1 LGESASA
8 LGKNDVVAQWCALR
22 VGRIFGSFALSGQ
35 HGRRKNSS
43 MKTSQTRA
51 VRLIAFFKLL
61 KAVLL
66 IAVGVAA
73 LKLLHTDIAN
83 LVEGWAST
91 LGVDQNSRFVGRALS
106 AAAALTPNRVRDL
119 IVGSFLY
126 GGLFLTEGIGL
137 WLLKRWAMWF
147 TVIITGS
154 FLPVEIYELARHPS
168 AGKVGVLVINLVM
181 VGYLIRRIRDG
192 RSG

>member
-1 LGESASA
+1 
-8 LGKNDVVAQWCALR
+8 
-22 VGRIFGSFALSGQ
+22 
-35 HGRRKNSS
+35 
-43 MKTSQTRA
+43 MKTSQTRV
-51 VRLIAFFKLL
+51 VRLIALFKLL
-61 KAVLL
+61 KGVLL

-73 LKLLHTDIAN
+73 LKLVHTDITS
-83 LVEGWAST
+83 LVESWVAV
-91 LGVDQNSRFVGRALS
+91 LGLDQNSRFVGRALLT
-106 AAAALTPNRVRDL
+106 AAALTPNRVRDL

-168 AGKVGVLVINLVM
+168 AGKVGILVINLAL

-192 RSG
+192 RSA

>member
-1 LGESASA
+1 
-8 LGKNDVVAQWCALR
+8 
-22 VGRIFGSFALSGQ
+22 
-35 HGRRKNSS
+35 
-43 MKTSQTRA
+43 MKTSQTKV
-51 VRLIAFFKLL
+51 VRLIALFKLL
-61 KAVLL
+61 KGVLL

-73 LKLLHTDIAN
+73 LKFLHTDIAS
-83 LVEGWAST
+83 LVESWVAV
-91 LGVDQNSRFVGRALS
+91 LGLDQNSRFVGRALS
-106 AAAALTPNRVRDL
+106 TAAALTPNRVRDL

-154 FLPVEIYELARHPS
+154 FLPLEIYELTRHPS
-168 AGKVGVLVINLVM
+168 AGKIGLLAVNLAL

>member
-1 LGESASA
+1 
-8 LGKNDVVAQWCALR
+8 
-22 VGRIFGSFALSGQ
+22 
-35 HGRRKNSS
+35 
-43 MKTSQTRA
+43 MKTSQTKV
-51 VRLIAFFKLL
+51 VRLIGLFKLL
-61 KAVLL
+61 KGVLL

-73 LKLLHTDIAN
+73 LKLLHTNVAS
-83 LVEGWAST
+83 LVERWVAL
-91 LGVDQNSRFVGRALS
+91 LGLEQNSRFVGRALS
-106 AAAALTPNRVRDL
+106 AAAPLTPNRVRDL

-154 FLPVEIYELARHPS
+154 FLPVEIYVLLRHPS
-168 AGKVGVLVINLVM
+168 AGKVGVLAINLAL

>member
-1 LGESASA
+1 
-8 LGKNDVVAQWCALR
+8 
-22 VGRIFGSFALSGQ
+22 
-35 HGRRKNSS
+35 
-43 MKTSQTRA
+43 MKTSQTRV
-51 VRLIAFFKLL
+51 VRLIALFKLL
-61 KAVLL
+61 KGVLL

-73 LKLLHTDIAN
+73 LKLLHTNIAS
-83 LVEGWAST
+83 LVERWVAL
-91 LGVDQNSRFVGRALS
+91 LGLEQNSRFVGRALS

-154 FLPVEIYELARHPS
+154 FLPVEIYVLVRHPS
-168 AGKVGVLVINLVM
+168 AGKVGILAINLAL

>member
-1 LGESASA
+1 
-8 LGKNDVVAQWCALR
+8 
-22 VGRIFGSFALSGQ
+22 
-35 HGRRKNSS
+35 
-43 MKTSQTRA
+43 MKTSQTKV
-51 VRLIAFFKLL
+51 VRLIALFKLL
-61 KAVLL
+61 KGVLL

-73 LKLLHTDIAN
+73 LKLLHTDIAS
-83 LVEGWAST
+83 LVESWVAV
-91 LGVDQNSRFVGRALS
+91 LGLDQNSRFVGRALS

-154 FLPVEIYELARHPS
+154 LLPLEIYELTRHPS
-168 AGKVGVLVINLVM
+168 AGKIGLLAANLAL

-192 RSG
+192 RYD

>member
-1 LGESASA
+1 
-8 LGKNDVVAQWCALR
+8 V
-22 VGRIFGSFALSGQ
+22 
-35 HGRRKNSS
+35 
-43 MKTSQTRA
+43 
-51 VRLIAFFKLL
+51 VRLIALFKLL
-61 KAVLL
+61 KGVLL

-73 LKLLHTDIAN
+73 LKLLHADIAS
-83 LVEGWAST
+83 LVESWVAV
-91 LGVDQNSRFVGRALS
+91 LGLDQNSRFVGRALS
-106 AAAALTPNRVRDL
+106 TAAALTPNRVRDL

-154 FLPVEIYELARHPS
+154 FLPLEIYGLTRHPS
-168 AGKVGVLVINLVM
+168 AGKIGLLAVNLAL

>member
-1 LGESASA
+1 LLAR
-8 LGKNDVVAQWCALR
+8 Q
-22 VGRIFGSFALSGQ
+22 
-35 HGRRKNSS
+35 RRNTP
-43 MKTSQTRA
+43 MKTSQTRV
-51 VRLIAFFKLL
+51 VRLIALFKLL
-61 KAVLL
+61 KGILL

-73 LKLLHTDIAN
+73 LKLLHADIAS
-83 LVEGWAST
+83 LVEKWVAV
-91 LGVDQNSRFVGRALS
+91 LGLDQNSRFVGRALLT
-106 AAAALTPNRVRDL
+106 AAALTPNRVRDL

-126 GGLFLTEGIGL
+126 GGLFLTEGTGL

-154 FLPVEIYELARHPS
+154 FLPVEIYELVRHPS
-168 AGKVGVLVINLVM
+168 AGKVGILVINLVL

>member
-1 LGESASA
+1 
-8 LGKNDVVAQWCALR
+8 
-22 VGRIFGSFALSGQ
+22 
-35 HGRRKNSS
+35 
-43 MKTSQTRA
+43 MKTSQTKV
-51 VRLIAFFKLL
+51 VRLIALFKLL
-61 KAVLL
+61 KGVLL
-66 IAVGVAA
+66 ISVGVAA
-73 LKLLHTDIAN
+73 LKLLHTDIAS
-83 LVEGWAST
+83 LVESWVAV
-91 LGVDQNSRFVGRALS
+91 LGLDQNSRFVGRALS

-154 FLPVEIYELARHPS
+154 LLPLEIYELARHPS
-168 AGKVGVLVINLVM
+168 AGKIGLLAANLAL

-192 RSG
+192 RSA